1 MKTPKREWI
10 MCYDGFLLHNVGAL
24 LNVSTFLEAARLL
37 EFVQLTRQK
46 CLPHPAYHPH
56 MPVAAGQT

>member
-1 MKTPKREWI
+1 

-46 CLPHPAYHPH
+46 CLPHPAHHSH